1 MTVCKRYDKCY
12 FPKDIAKNCSG
23 VDKEKLE
30 RYLNSCNFKGMDCE
44 LSKLSEIEFKVFER
58 FGK

>member
-1 MTVCKRYDKCY
+1 MTYCKRYDKCY
-12 FPKDIAKNCSG
+12 FPKDIAKG
-23 VDKEKLE
+23 IIHGQEGEK
-30 RYLNSCNFKGMDCE
+30 RYLDSCNFKGIDCE